1 MPLAATELGYLPRPR
16 AVAGAVVRPE
26 RLALTEPLFSQSF
39 SQTMAPNMEHGR
51 MVYPPVIPAPDGIE
65 LRWEV
70 IRVCSYLR
78 DRLGYF
84 IGNWGSVAVRVQDG
98 LLTTPARMK
107 FEDVK
112 PEDLVVLDWEGH
124 AQRGQRVPTSDA
136 ELHRQLFLQRPDLG
150 ALVHGFPP
158 QASVCA
164 CSHRSIPVLTSDM
177 AAVIGGEVRCARY
190 VPAGRVQEM
199 ARSAREAIGRDA
211 CAVLLANHGAVTGGR
226 ELAEAV
232 VAAQVLERAAAILIQ
247 SEALGGATPIA
258 EQHWRAERAGYL
270 QQPFRLEEP
279 N

>member
-1 MPLAATELGYLPRPR
+1 
-16 AVAGAVVRPE
+16 
-26 RLALTEPLFSQSF
+26 
-39 SQTMAPNMEHGR
+39 MAPNMEYAR
-51 MVYPPVIPAPDGIE
+51 TVYSPVAPAPDGIE
-65 LRWEV
+65 LRWEI
-70 IRVCSYLR
+70 IRACFLLR

-84 IGNWGSVAVRVQDG
+84 FGTWGSVAVRVQAG
-98 LLTTPARMK
+98 FLTTPGRMK
-107 FEDVK
+107 LEDIK
-112 PEDLVVLDWEGH
+112 PEDLVVLDWEGKP
-124 AQRGQRVPTSDA
+124 QRGQRAPTDDA

-150 ALVHGFPP
+150 ALVHGFSP

-164 CSHRSIPVLTSDM
+164 CAHRSIPVLTSDM

-190 VPAGRVQEM
+190 VPAGRVQDL

-211 CAVLLANHGAVTGGR
+211 CAVLLANHGVVAGGR

-232 VAAQVLERAAAILIQ
+232 VAAQVLERAAAILIH

-258 EQHWRAERAGYL
+258 EQHWRAERVRYL